1 MGERE
6 AAIRAL
12 LPMVRGIARRI
23 AYKVPSCEL
32 EDLIADGALGAIR
45 AVDSFDP
52 RRGVPLRAYA
62 RRLVFGSILPGVRR
76 MDAIPEHVRRE
87 ARIAERVRYEL
98 YAQLGRAPRSTEIAA
113 AGGLDERRVRS
124 LLSGAALLTPLSL
137 DEPLPAGM
145 REPVCDEDPPAILCR
160 HQRLR
165 ALANALAALPPRERE
180 VVHRRYFCHT
190 TFDVVGRSLGV
201 TRQRV
206 SQLHVRALRR
216 LRTRMAAE
224 SVA

>member
-23 AYKVPSCEL
+23 AYKVPTCDL

-62 RRLVFGSILPGVRR
+62 RRLVFGSILNGVRR
-76 MDAIPEHVRRE
+76 MDAVPEHVRRE

-98 YAQLGRAPRSTEIAA
+98 YSRLGRAPTSAEIAA
-113 AGGLDERRVRS
+113 AAGLDERRVRS
-124 LLSGAALLTPLSL
+124 VLSGAALLAPLSL

-160 HQRLR
+160 HQRMR
-165 ALANALAALPPRERE
+165 ALASALRTLPPRERE
-180 VVHRRYFCHT
+180 VLGRHYFCQT
-190 TFDVVGRSLGV
+190 TFDLVGRRLGV
-201 TRQRV
+201 SRQRV

-216 LRTRMAAE
+216 LRACMASQSA
-224 SVA
+224 A

>member
-1 MGERE
+1 MSERE

-23 AYKVPSCEL
+23 AYKVPTCEL

-52 RRGVPLRAYA
+52 RRGVPLRVYA
-62 RRLVFGSILPGVRR
+62 RRLVFGSILNGVRR

-87 ARIAERVRYEL
+87 ARVAERVRYEL
-98 YAQLGRAPRSTEIAA
+98 YSRLGRAPRSAEVAA
-113 AGGLDERRVRS
+113 ACGLDERRVRS
-124 LLSGAALLTPLSL
+124 VLSGAALLAPLSL

-145 REPVCDEDPPAILCR
+145 HEPVCDEDPPAILLR

-165 ALANALAALPPRERE
+165 AVRSALDTLPPRERE
-180 VVHRRYFCHT
+180 VVRCHYFGRT
-190 TFDVVGRSLGV
+190 TFDLVGRRLGV
-201 TRQRV
+201 SRQRV

-216 LRTRMAAE
+216 LRTRLARESAA
-224 SVA
+224 